1 MKALINGLSVWITSV
16 FQTAARKGLLIL
28 ILTGGC
34 LGGGVAVIHLF
45 SELETQRNDLR
56 LEMKAEIAGIRNE
69 YRIELSATREE
80 LSACNKAREELAAQ
94 VLLLS
99 TEFAIFKNKK

>member
-34 LGGGVAVIHLF
+34 LGGVVAVIHLF
-45 SELETQRNDLR
+45 SEMEIQRKDFKA
-56 LEMKAEIAGIRNE
+56 EMKAELAEVRNE
-69 YRIELSATREE
+69 YRT
-80 LSACNKAREELAAQ
+80 ELAACNQ
-94 VLLLS
+94 AREKLATEVLRLS
-99 TEFAIFKNKK
+99 TEVAAMKRNR